1 MFIYAANCKKAKWA
15 LDRSSFDFYE
25 ALDKLRLE
33 WKCEGLLAVE
43 PEGVMNGALF
53 ESFLKAMRTMRKWYV
68 SVSVEEMRALISD
81 RDGK

>member
-1 MFIYAANCKKAKWA
+1 VNVHLRGKLQDGKWA

-33 WKCEGLLAVE
+33 WKYEGLLTVE

-53 ESFLKAMRTMRKWYV
+53 ESFLKAMFKERWLWKEIIMFFTH
-68 SVSVEEMRALISD
+68 A
-81 RDGK
+81 